1 MSSKTIEINPSLFSV
16 GGLSKKNKS
25 KKNKTMNAPLIS
37 PNVLKNKLLKRIKE
51 HKNKET
57 INLENNTKKP
67 LDTGGSLNSSST
79 NTSINSYTDEFND
92 SIEYLQTLSK
102 QKKTETE
109 NNVKRNAIQRKT
121 IKSYSSMPSVN
132 LELPDE
138 LKESF
143 ITVNNDIITNIPNI
157 NGPVLNKNTL
167 NDIPYGILK
176 GGNKPTYRQWNRT
189 QKNYQ
194 PVSNNIITNAPI
206 SERESRLNLLKQKL
220 KQQSTIVNQPIQVIT
235 QPIHTISPHRISPTR
250 NSPPRNSP
258 PRISPPRISPPI
270 ISNPKQLVNQP
281 ILEEMLLTQ
290 NLIQKPILKQEFSIP
305 TSGLNEGHKFV
316 GVGLGGSLIEKE
328 PEKIRTTKKLLKK
341 TIHKKYTLGKSKIKR
356 TVGVLLKDKNTRK
369 NVLNAQKELRDK
381 SVNDVKTYLRQHNL
395 IKIGSNAPNDVIR
408 KIYESAMLAGEITNN
423 NKDTM
428 IHNFIKDD
436 T

>member
-1 MSSKTIEINPSLFSV
+1 MSSKTIEINPSLFSI
-16 GGLSKKNKS
+16 GGLSKKNRS
-25 KKNKTMNAPLIS
+25 KKNKSMSAPLIS

-57 INLENNTKKP
+57 SGLENKKNIETN
-67 LDTGGSLNSSST
+67 DSSKSSVTNSNSV
-79 NTSINSYTDEFND
+79 NSYTDEFND

-109 NNVKRNAIQRKT
+109 NNIKRNAIQRKT
-121 IKSYSSMPSVN
+121 IKSYSSMPAVN

-138 LKESF
+138 LKETF
-143 ITVNNDIITNIPNI
+143 ITVNNDITTNIPNM
-157 NGPVLNKNTL
+157 NFPVLINNNP
-167 NDIPYGILK
+167 NDVPYGILK
-176 GGNKPTYRQWNRT
+176 GGNKPTYRQWNKT

-194 PVSNNIITNAPI
+194 PISNNLFTNAPI

-220 KQQSTIVNQPIQVIT
+220 KQQTTIVNQPISQPNQVII
-235 QPIHTISPHRISPTR
+235 QQLPT
-250 NSPPRNSP
+250 NSIPTNSNQ
-258 PRISPPRISPPI
+258 I
-270 ISNPKQLVNQP
+270 ISQP
-281 ILEEMLLTQ
+281 NLEDFLLTQ
-290 NLIQKPILKQEFSIP
+290 NLIQKPKQEFSIIP
-305 TSGLNEGHKFV
+305 QNVINIPSVNEAVKIS
-316 GVGLGGSLIEKE
+316 GGSLEKE

-341 TIHKKYTLGKSKIKR
+341 TIHKKYTLGKSKIKK

-369 NVLNAQKELRDK
+369 NVINAQKELKNK

>member
-25 KKNKTMNAPLIS
+25 RKNKSMSAPLIS

-57 INLENNTKKP
+57 TNFDNKKTP
-67 LDTGGSLNSSST
+67 IETGGSSKSSVTNS
-79 NTSINSYTDEFND
+79 NIVNSYTDEFND

-109 NNVKRNAIQRKT
+109 NNIKRNAIQRKT
-121 IKSYSSMPSVN
+121 IKSYSSMPSVS

-138 LKESF
+138 LKETF
-143 ITVNNDIITNIPNI
+143 ITINNETTIPNI
-157 NGPVLNKNTL
+157 STPILNKNISNEL
-167 NDIPYGILK
+167 PYGILK
-176 GGNKPTYRQWNRT
+176 GGNKPTYRQWNKT

-194 PVSNNIITNAPI
+194 PVSNTLVTNSPI

-220 KQQSTIVNQPIQVIT
+220 KQQTTIISQPPMQPISRQIPQQIQIVTQPQVIS
-235 QPIHTISPHRISPTR
+235 QP
-250 NSPPRNSP
+250 N
-258 PRISPPRISPPI
+258 
-270 ISNPKQLVNQP
+270 
-281 ILEEMLLTQ
+281 LEEILLTQ
-290 NLIQKPILKQEFSIP
+290 NLIQKPKQTFSIP
-305 TSGLNEGHKFV
+305 QNVITAPNSVISG
-316 GVGLGGSLIEKE
+316 GVNVKEVSNLRGGSE
-328 PEKIRTTKKLLKK
+328 EKIRTTKKLLKK

-369 NVLNAQKELRDK
+369 NVINAQKELKDK

>member
-16 GGLSKKNKS
+16 GGLSKKNRS
-25 KKNKTMNAPLIS
+25 KKNKSMSAPLIS

-57 INLENNTKKP
+57 ASLDNKKTVE
-67 LDTGGSLNSSST
+67 TGGSSNSSVTSNI
-79 NTSINSYTDEFND
+79 NTNSYTDEFND

-109 NNVKRNAIQRKT
+109 NNIKRNAIQRKT
-121 IKSYSSMPSVN
+121 IKSYSSMPSVS

-138 LKESF
+138 LKETF
-143 ITVNNDIITNIPNI
+143 ITVNNEINTPNI
-157 NGPVLNKNTL
+157 SSPVSIKNTT
-167 NDIPYGILK
+167 NDVPYGILK

-189 QKNYQ
+189 QKIYQ
-194 PVSNNIITNAPI
+194 PVSNNIVTNSPI
-206 SERESRLNLLKQKL
+206 SEREARLNILKQRL
-220 KQQSTIVNQPIQVIT
+220 KQQTTIASQPPTQQISQPIQVIT
-235 QPIHTISPHRISPTR
+235 QPLQTILTPTIR
-250 NSPPRNSP
+250 QTQVVS
-258 PRISPPRISPPI
+258 
-270 ISNPKQLVNQP
+270 QP
-281 ILEEMLLTQ
+281 NLEEILLTQ
-290 NLIQKPILKQEFSIP
+290 NLIQNPNQNII
-305 TSGLNEGHKFV
+305 TSQTL
-316 GVGLGGSLIEKE
+316 GVSESAKVIGGSNLTGGTLDKE

-369 NVLNAQKELRDK
+369 NIINAQKDLRDK

>member
-25 KKNKTMNAPLIS
+25 RKNKSMSAPLIS

-57 INLENNTKKP
+57 KNLDNKKMP
-67 LDTGGSLNSSST
+67 LETGGSSKSSVT
-79 NTSINSYTDEFND
+79 NNNNVNSYTDEFND

-102 QKKTETE
+102 QKKTENE
-109 NNVKRNAIQRKT
+109 NNIKRNAIQRKT
-121 IKSYSSMPSVN
+121 IKSYSSMPSVS
-132 LELPDE
+132 LELPDD
-138 LKESF
+138 LKETF
-143 ITVNNDIITNIPNI
+143 VTVNNDNVPNI
-157 NGPVLNKNTL
+157 STPVLIKNTS
-167 NDIPYGILK
+167 NDVPYGILK

-194 PVSNNIITNAPI
+194 PPSNNFVNNAPI

-220 KQQSTIVNQPIQVIT
+220 KQQTTITSQPPIQQFSQPIQIIT
-235 QPIHTISPHRISPTR
+235 QPLHTNSIPTISTPISMPT
-250 NSPPRNSP
+250 
-258 PRISPPRISPPI
+258 
-270 ISNPKQLVNQP
+270 QLVSKPN
-281 ILEEMLLTQ
+281 LEEILLTQ
-290 NLIQKPILKQEFSIP
+290 NLIQKPKQEFSIP
-305 TSGLNEGHKFV
+305 QNIIAAPNTGISGGVNVNETLK
-316 GVGLGGSLIEKE
+316 LRGGTAEKE

-369 NVLNAQKELRDK
+369 NIINAQKELKDK

>member
-57 INLENNTKKP
+57 INLENNKKKP
-67 LDTGGSLNSSST
+67 LETGGSLNSSST
-79 NTSINSYTDEFND
+79 NTSVNSYTDEFND

-132 LELPDE
+132 LELPDD
-138 LKESF
+138 LKETF
-143 ITVNNDIITNIPNI
+143 ITVNNDIITNTPSISSH
-157 NGPVLNKNTL
+157 VLIKNTST
-167 NDIPYGILK
+167 DVPYGILK

-194 PVSNNIITNAPI
+194 PIINSINSNNIITNAPI

-220 KQQSTIVNQPIQVIT
+220 KQQTTIVNQPIQVIT
-235 QPIHTISPHRISPTR
+235 QPIPTISPYRNSPIRNSPTR
-250 NSPPRNSP
+250 NSQPN
-258 PRISPPRISPPI
+258 
-270 ISNPKQLVNQP
+270 QLVSQP
-281 ILEEMLLTQ
+281 NLEEILLTQ

-305 TSGLNEGHKFV
+305 TSGVNV
-316 GVGLGGSLIEKE
+316 GGTIEKE

-428 IHNFIKDD
+428 IHNFIKHDS
-436 T
+436 

>member
-16 GGLSKKNKS
+16 GGLSKKNRS
-25 KKNKTMNAPLIS
+25 KKNKSMSAPLIS

-57 INLENNTKKP
+57 ANLENKKNPVETIDSSKSSITSNINTQ
-67 LDTGGSLNSSST
+67 
-79 NTSINSYTDEFND
+79 INSYTDEFND

-102 QKKTETE
+102 QKKTEAE
-109 NNVKRNAIQRKT
+109 NKIKRNAIQRKT
-121 IKSYSSMPSVN
+121 IKSYSSMPAVN

-138 LKESF
+138 LKETF
-143 ITVNNDIITNIPNI
+143 ITVNNDIITNIPNVPVII
-157 NGPVLNKNTL
+157 NNNN
-167 NDIPYGILK
+167 NDVPYGILK
-176 GGNKPTYRQWNRT
+176 GGNKPTYRQWNKT

-194 PVSNNIITNAPI
+194 PISNNLVTNTPI

-220 KQQSTIVNQPIQVIT
+220 KQQSTIVSQPPIQPNQVIT
-235 QPIHTISPHRISPTR
+235 QPIQTISNTNQLIPQ
-250 NSPPRNSP
+250 
-258 PRISPPRISPPI
+258 
-270 ISNPKQLVNQP
+270 SN
-281 ILEEMLLTQ
+281 LEEILLTQ
-290 NLIQKPILKQEFSIP
+290 NLIQKPIQDFSIIPQNIINIP
-305 TSGLNEGHKFV
+305 TINEAVKIS
-316 GVGLGGSLIEKE
+316 GGSVEKE

-341 TIHKKYTLGKSKIKR
+341 TIHKKYTLGKSKIKK
-356 TVGVLLKDKNTRK
+356 TVGILLKDKNTRK
-369 NVLNAQKELRDK
+369 NVINAQKELKNK

>member
-16 GGLSKKNKS
+16 GGLSKKNRS
-25 KKNKTMNAPLIS
+25 KKNKSMSAPLIS
-37 PNVLKNKLLKRIKE
+37 PNILKNKLLKRIKE

-57 INLENNTKKP
+57 ANLENKKKP
-67 LDTGGSLNSSST
+67 VETGGSSNSSTT
-79 NTSINSYTDEFND
+79 NVDINSYTDEFND

-109 NNVKRNAIQRKT
+109 NNIKRNAIQRKT
-121 IKSYSSMPSVN
+121 IKSYSSMPAVN

-138 LKESF
+138 LKETF
-143 ITVNNDIITNIPNI
+143 ITVNNDMPNMSVPILI
-157 NGPVLNKNTL
+157 NNNP
-167 NDIPYGILK
+167 NDVPYGILK
-176 GGNKPTYRQWNRT
+176 GGNKPTYRQWNKT

-194 PVSNNIITNAPI
+194 PVSNNLVTNAPI

-220 KQQSTIVNQPIQVIT
+220 KQQTTIVNQPISQPNQVII
-235 QPIHTISPHRISPTR
+235 QPLHTNPTTPISIPL
-250 NSPPRNSP
+250 NSNQLIPQ
-258 PRISPPRISPPI
+258 
-270 ISNPKQLVNQP
+270 SN
-281 ILEEMLLTQ
+281 LEEILLSQ
-290 NLIQKPILKQEFSIP
+290 NLIQKPQQEFTINP
-305 TSGLNEGHKFV
+305 ENFIQTPDVNIR
-316 GVGLGGSLIEKE
+316 GVSNLEMGKVEKE

-341 TIHKKYTLGKSKIKR
+341 TIHKKYTLGKSKIKK
-356 TVGVLLKDKNTRK
+356 TVGILLKDKNTRK
-369 NVLNAQKELRDK
+369 NVLNAQKELRNK

>member
-16 GGLSKKNKS
+16 GGLSKKNRS
-25 KKNKTMNAPLIS
+25 KKNKSMSAPLIS

-57 INLENNTKKP
+57 SSLENKKK
-67 LDTGGSLNSSST
+67 LVESVETGGSSKSST
-79 NTSINSYTDEFND
+79 TNVNINSYTDEFND

-109 NNVKRNAIQRKT
+109 NNIKRNAIQRKT
-121 IKSYSSMPSVN
+121 IKSYSSMPAVN

-138 LKESF
+138 LKETF
-143 ITVNNDIITNIPNI
+143 ITVNNEITTNIPNM
-157 NGPVLNKNTL
+157 NVPVLINKP
-167 NDIPYGILK
+167 NDVPYGILK
-176 GGNKPTYRQWNRT
+176 GGNKPTYRQWNKT

-194 PVSNNIITNAPI
+194 PISNNLVTNAPI

-220 KQQSTIVNQPIQVIT
+220 KQQTTIVNQPISQPIQVISQPLNTNTIPTTSIPITSNQIIT
-235 QPIHTISPHRISPTR
+235 QP
-250 NSPPRNSP
+250 N
-258 PRISPPRISPPI
+258 
-270 ISNPKQLVNQP
+270 
-281 ILEEMLLTQ
+281 LEEILLTQ
-290 NLIQKPILKQEFSIP
+290 NLIQKPTQEFSIIP
-305 TSGLNEGHKFV
+305 QNVINIPSVNEEIKIG
-316 GVGLGGSLIEKE
+316 GGSVEKE
-328 PEKIRTTKKLLKK
+328 PEKMRTTKKLLKK
-341 TIHKKYTLGKSKIKR
+341 TIHKKYTLGKSKIKK
-356 TVGVLLKDKNTRK
+356 TVGILLKDKNTRK
-369 NVLNAQKELRDK
+369 NVINAQKELKNK

>member
-16 GGLSKKNKS
+16 GGLSKKNRS
-25 KKNKTMNAPLIS
+25 KKNKSMSAPLIS

-57 INLENNTKKP
+57 KNLDSKKP
-67 LDTGGSLNSSST
+67 VETGGSSNSSQTSNT
-79 NTSINSYTDEFND
+79 NTNINSYTDEFND

-109 NNVKRNAIQRKT
+109 NNIKRNAIQRKT
-121 IKSYSSMPSVN
+121 IKSYSSMPSVS

-138 LKESF
+138 LKETF
-143 ITVNNDIITNIPNI
+143 ITVNNEI
-157 NGPVLNKNTL
+157 NTPTISSPVSIKNTT
-167 NDIPYGILK
+167 NDVPYGILK
-176 GGNKPTYRQWNRT
+176 GGNKPTYRQWNKT

-194 PVSNNIITNAPI
+194 PVSNNFVTNAPI

-220 KQQSTIVNQPIQVIT
+220 KQQTTILNQPPTQQFSQPIQVIT
-235 QPIHTISPHRISPTR
+235 QPLHTNLTSEISIPT
-250 NSPPRNSP
+250 
-258 PRISPPRISPPI
+258 
-270 ISNPKQLVNQP
+270 QVVNQQN
-281 ILEEMLLTQ
+281 LEDILLTQ
-290 NLIQKPILKQEFSIP
+290 NLIQNPNQNLAIP
-305 TSGLNEGHKFV
+305 QNIITSQNTDVIEGAK
-316 GVGLGGSLIEKE
+316 LIGGSNLAIGTLEKE

-369 NVLNAQKELRDK
+369 NVINAQKDLRDK
-381 SVNDVKTYLRQHNL
+381 SVNDVKTYLRHHNL

>member
-25 KKNKTMNAPLIS
+25 RKNKPMSAPLIS

-57 INLENNTKKP
+57 KNLDNKKKP
-67 LDTGGSLNSSST
+67 VETGGSSKSSVTNS
-79 NTSINSYTDEFND
+79 NNVNSYTDEFND

-102 QKKTETE
+102 QKKTENE

-132 LELPDE
+132 LELPDD
-138 LKESF
+138 LKETF
-143 ITVNNDIITNIPNI
+143 VTVNNDITHNIPNI
-157 NGPVLNKNTL
+157 STPILIKNTT
-167 NDIPYGILK
+167 NDVPYGILK
-176 GGNKPTYRQWNRT
+176 GGNKPTYRQWNKT

-194 PVSNNIITNAPI
+194 PVSNNFVTNTPI

-220 KQQSTIVNQPIQVIT
+220 KQQTTIVSQPPTQPIQVIT
-235 QPIHTISPHRISPTR
+235 QPLHINPMPTKIV
-250 NSPPRNSP
+250 S
-258 PRISPPRISPPI
+258 
-270 ISNPKQLVNQP
+270 QP
-281 ILEEMLLTQ
+281 NLEEILLTQ
-290 NLIQKPILKQEFSIP
+290 NLIQKPTQEFSIP
-305 TSGLNEGHKFV
+305 QNVIASTNT
-316 GVGLGGSLIEKE
+316 GVKEVSNIRGGTIEKE

-369 NVLNAQKELRDK
+369 NIINAQKELKDK

>member
-1 MSSKTIEINPSLFSV
+1 MSSKTIEINPSLFNF
-16 GGLSKKNKS
+16 GGLSKKNRS
-25 KKNKTMNAPLIS
+25 KKNKSMSAPLIS

-51 HKNKET
+51 HKNNET
-57 INLENNTKKP
+57 KNLDSKKP
-67 LDTGGSLNSSST
+67 VETSSSSNSSVTSNT
-79 NTSINSYTDEFND
+79 NTNSYTDEFND

-109 NNVKRNAIQRKT
+109 NNIKRNAIQRKT
-121 IKSYSSMPSVN
+121 IKSYNSMPSVS

-138 LKESF
+138 LKETF
-143 ITVNNDIITNIPNI
+143 ITVNNEINTPNI
-157 NGPVLNKNTL
+157 SSPDSIKNTT
-167 NDIPYGILK
+167 NDLPYGILK

-189 QKNYQ
+189 QKIYQ
-194 PVSNNIITNAPI
+194 PVNNNIVTNAPI
-206 SERESRLNLLKQKL
+206 SEREARLNILKQRL
-220 KQQSTIVNQPIQVIT
+220 KQQTTIASQPSTHQISQPIQVIT
-235 QPIHTISPHRISPTR
+235 QPLQTILTPTIR
-250 NSPPRNSP
+250 ETQVVS
-258 PRISPPRISPPI
+258 
-270 ISNPKQLVNQP
+270 QP
-281 ILEEMLLTQ
+281 NLEEILLTQ
-290 NLIQKPILKQEFSIP
+290 NLIQKPIQDFSIQQNVI
-305 TSGLNEGHKFV
+305 TAQNT
-316 GVGLGGSLIEKE
+316 GVIGAAKVIGGSNLEIGTLDKE

-369 NVLNAQKELRDK
+369 NVINAQKDLRDK

>member
-57 INLENNTKKP
+57 TNFDNKKTP
-67 LDTGGSLNSSST
+67 IETGGSSKSSVTNS
-79 NTSINSYTDEFND
+79 NIVNSYTDEFND

-109 NNVKRNAIQRKT
+109 NNIKRNAIQRKT
-121 IKSYSSMPSVN
+121 IKSYSSMPSVS

-138 LKESF
+138 LKETF
-143 ITVNNDIITNIPNI
+143 ITINNETTIPNI
-157 NGPVLNKNTL
+157 STPILNKNISNEL
-167 NDIPYGILK
+167 PYGILK
-176 GGNKPTYRQWNRT
+176 GGNKPTYRQWNKT

-194 PVSNNIITNAPI
+194 PVSNTLVTNSPI

-220 KQQSTIVNQPIQVIT
+220 KQQTTIISQPPMQPISRQIPQQIQIVTQPQVIS
-235 QPIHTISPHRISPTR
+235 QP
-250 NSPPRNSP
+250 N
-258 PRISPPRISPPI
+258 
-270 ISNPKQLVNQP
+270 
-281 ILEEMLLTQ
+281 LEEILLTQ
-290 NLIQKPILKQEFSIP
+290 NLIQKPKQTFSIP
-305 TSGLNEGHKFV
+305 QNVITAPNSVISG
-316 GVGLGGSLIEKE
+316 GVNVKEVSNLRGGSE
-328 PEKIRTTKKLLKK
+328 EKIRTTKKLLKK

-369 NVLNAQKELRDK
+369 NVINAQKELKDK